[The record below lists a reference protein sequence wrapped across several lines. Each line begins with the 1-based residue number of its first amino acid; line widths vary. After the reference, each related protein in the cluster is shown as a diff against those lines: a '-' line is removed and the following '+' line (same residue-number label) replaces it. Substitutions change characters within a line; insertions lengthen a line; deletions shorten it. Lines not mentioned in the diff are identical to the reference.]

1 MIQKL
6 CSFIAIEAEQGE
18 GQSFFDLFDLFQDLG
33 FFCVQTARCS
43 LQEVAISTQSI
54 LQVNF
59 PDKDSP
65 QWATA

>member
-6 CSFIAIEAEQGE
+6 CSIIAIEVEQGE

-33 FFCVQTARCS
+33 FFCVPDGS
-43 LQEVAISTQSI
+43 LFTPGGGNIYT
-54 LQVNF
+54 VNF
-59 PDKDSP
+59 TGELPDKDSP